1 MEDEF
6 RIKKNYWKEEDHI
19 DMLTLQK
26 KIMHVSRIIFVPVD
40 DKLKGNPDKRCISIT
55 KGGHSV
61 AFDIE
66 MAKSVASAIL
76 ELGDEYVPLG

>member
-6 RIKKNYWKEEDHI
+6 RIKKNYWSEEEFI

-26 KIMHVSRIIFVPVD
+26 KIMHISRIRFVPVD
-40 DKLKGNPDKRCISIT
+40 VALKGKPEKRCISIT

-76 ELGDEYVPLG
+76 ELGDDYVPLG